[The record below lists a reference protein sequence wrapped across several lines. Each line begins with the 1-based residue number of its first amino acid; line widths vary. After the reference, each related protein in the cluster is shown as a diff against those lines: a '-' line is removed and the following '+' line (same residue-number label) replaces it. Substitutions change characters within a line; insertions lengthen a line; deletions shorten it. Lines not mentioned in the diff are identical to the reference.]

1 MSVNGIIHHRL
12 HCLSNHPP
20 ADVVRIKGLS
30 EMNSIRWSCLSKRSN
45 AGRRA
50 IGRSGALWGSLC
62 GLWLALAMMDCQAQD
77 IQPTQ
82 PAVSGKTEKGG
93 AALKKLSLEELMNV
107 QVREEATL
115 TRTADR
121 LIPATITTLDADA
134 IQKSGARDLNELL
147 DISTAD
153 GQVILHH
160 SHVDHFGM
168 RGIISDREDKYLLR
182 VNGQV
187 MNQRMYV
194 GVDAERSLP
203 LLGDLRKVSVVYGP
217 GSATYGAGALAG
229 VINLETYNGMT
240 FKGADVTMRQGFLD
254 EMTTG
259 EVRYGYQFDKDSGLF
274 IYYGVADR
282 NGADSDYVVGR
293 SIPTRGIAAGEPVP
307 YPVSRLG
314 AQAYGHLEQKAHV
327 SYVNGPFEVWGRFTE
342 GGMKLRPQRTTMAAA
357 GAVIDDRLG
366 FTSYD
371 RQYTLVATCKQDIS
385 ETFNLDAQ
393 LSYENNLNIYDR
405 NPPMLERS
413 ENEIHSR
420 VIGNWKPND
429 QHAVALGFEYAHNI
443 FNGPLANA
451 ATSPVENW
459 ETDTFSAMVEHQWTL
474 SDQWTTFLSARMDKH
489 TYSEY
494 LLSPRVAV
502 VFTPTRE
509 DTFKFIAA
517 NAVRRSGDTE
527 LRRVIRSSGLKAEPE
542 TLGSMELRYD
552 RQHDEHWRFGLG
564 FYVEAYKAI
573 GILQQTGQ
581 PAYSGSNGEFLIL
594 GVEPEI
600 SWTNQQTHVTLS
612 HSFTKLMDAR
622 KAAPGQ
628 GISAMPYGYGDSLA
642 NWAENLTKLTVTHDF
657 TEQWSASS
665 SLRVYWGFPG
675 AEDLAEWNAAEG
687 PLYNLPAAVPY
698 DMALIDPGYN
708 KAFGPSVFWNV
719 GVQYQPNKHL
729 TLRADTYNMI
739 GWMDGALGKRNYIVR
754 GSEYSVQAPAVV
766 LSARWM
772 F

>member
-1 MSVNGIIHHRL
+1 
-12 HCLSNHPP
+12 
-20 ADVVRIKGLS
+20 
-30 EMNSIRWSCLSKRSN
+30 
-45 AGRRA
+45 
-50 IGRSGALWGSLC
+50 
-62 GLWLALAMMDCQAQD
+62 MDCRAQGV
-77 IQPTQ
+77 Q
-82 PAVSGKTEKGG
+82 PAQATASGKTEKGG
-93 AALKKLSLEELMNV
+93 VELKRLSLEELMNV
-107 QVREEATL
+107 EVREEATL

-121 LIPATITTLDADA
+121 LIPAAVTTMDANA

-194 GVDAERSLP
+194 GVDAERSMP
-203 LLGDLRKVSVVYGP
+203 LLGDLRKVTVVYGP

-229 VINLETYNGMT
+229 VINLETYNGLT
-240 FKGADVTMRQGFLD
+240 FKGADVTFRQGFLD

-259 EVRYGYQFDKDSGLF
+259 EVRYGHQFDKDSGLF

-293 SIPTRGIAAGEPVP
+293 SIPARGIVAGDPVP
-307 YPVSRLG
+307 YPVSGLG
-314 AQAYGHLEQKAHV
+314 AEAYGHLMQKAHV

-342 GGMKLRPQRTTMAAA
+342 GGMKLRPQRTTLATP
-357 GAVIDDRLG
+357 GVVIDDGLG

-371 RQYTLVATCKQDIS
+371 RQYTLVATCKQDLS

-393 LSYENNLNIYDR
+393 LSYDNNLNIYDR
-405 NPPMLERS
+405 NPPLLERS
-413 ENEIHSR
+413 ENEIHGR

-429 QHAVALGFEYAHNI
+429 QHAVALGIEYAHDM
-443 FNGPLANA
+443 FHGATANNNPPPTDDWA
-451 ATSPVENW
+451 
-459 ETDTFSAMVEHQWTL
+459 TDTISVMAEHQWTL

-502 VFTPTRE
+502 VFTPTKE

-517 NAVRRSGDTE
+517 DAVRRSGDAE
-527 LRRVIRSSGLKAEPE
+527 LRRIYTTTGVISESEKLAS
-542 TLGSMELRYD
+542 LELRYE
-552 RQHDEHWRFGLG
+552 RQHDEHWRFAVGT
-564 FYVEAYKAI
+564 YVEAYSAI
-573 GILQQTGQ
+573 GIVQAATV
-581 PAYSGSNGEFLIL
+581 ASSNTAGEFLIL

-600 SWTNQQTHVTLS
+600 SWTDKQTHVTLS
-612 HSFTKLMDAR
+612 HAFTRLLDAR
-622 KAAPGQ
+622 KATPGES
-628 GISAMPYGYGDSLA
+628 ISAMPFGYGNSLA
-642 NWAENLTKLTVTHDF
+642 SWADNLTKLTVTHDF

-675 AEDLAEWNAAEG
+675 AEDLAAWNATQ
-687 PLYNLPAAVPY
+687 PAPF
-698 DMALIDPGYN
+698 DMALTDPGYT
-708 KAFGPSVFWNV
+708 KAFGPNVYWNA
-719 GVQYQPNKHL
+719 GVQYQFNKHL
-729 TLRADTYNMI
+729 TLRADAYNMV
-739 GWMDGALGKRNYIVR
+739 GWMDDILSKRNYIVR
-754 GSEYSVQAPAVV
+754 GSEYSVQAPAVMF
-766 LSARWM
+766 SARWM

>member
-1 MSVNGIIHHRL
+1 MEGGAQR
-12 HCLSNHPP
+12 
-20 ADVVRIKGLS
+20 R
-30 EMNSIRWSCLSKRSN
+30 RS
-45 AGRRA
+45 
-50 IGRSGALWGSLC
+50 ALWGALA
-62 GLWLALAMMDCQAQD
+62 GLWLVGVAANGWAQD
-77 IQPTQ
+77 AR
-82 PAVSGKTEKGG
+82 PAQAVGSGTTKRTGTE
-93 AALKKLSLEELMNV
+93 LKKLSLEELMNV
-107 QVREEATL
+107 EVREEATL

-121 LIPATITTLDADA
+121 LIPATLTTLDADA

-147 DISTAD
+147 DISTTD

-229 VINLETYNGMT
+229 VINLETYNGLT
-240 FKGADVTMRQGFLD
+240 FKGADLTVRQGFLD

-259 EVRYGYQFDKDSGLF
+259 EVRFGHQFDENSGLF

-293 SIPTRGIAAGEPVP
+293 SIPARGIVAGEPVP
-307 YPVSRLG
+307 YPVSHLG

-327 SYVNGPFEVWGRFTE
+327 SYVNGPFEIWARFTE
-342 GGMKLRPQRTTMAAA
+342 GGMKLRPQRSTLQTTALPL
-357 GAVIDDRLG
+357 DDNLG

-371 RQYTLVATCKQDIS
+371 RQYTLVATCNQDLS

-393 LSYENNLNIYDR
+393 LSYNNNLNIYDR
-405 NPPMLERS
+405 HPPMLERS
-413 ENEIHSR
+413 ENEIHGR

-429 QHAVALGFEYAHNI
+429 QHAVALGIEYAHDM
-443 FNGPLANA
+443 FNGATANN
-451 ATSPVENW
+451 SPPPTDNW
-459 ETDTFSAMVEHQWTL
+459 ATDTFSVMAEHQWTL
-474 SDQWTTFLSARMDKH
+474 SDQWTTFVSARMDKH

-494 LLSPRVAV
+494 LFSPRVAV
-502 VFTPTRE
+502 VFTPTKE
-509 DTFKFIAA
+509 DTFKLIAA
-517 NAVRRSGDTE
+517 NAVRRGGDAE
-527 LRRVIRSSGLKAEPE
+527 LRRIYTTTGVIAESE
-542 TLGSMELRYD
+542 KLASLELRYE
-552 RQHDEHWRFGLG
+552 RQHDEHWRFGIG
-564 FYVEAYKAI
+564 SYVEAYSAI
-573 GILQQTGQ
+573 GIVQAATV
-581 PAYSGSNGEFLIL
+581 ASSNTAGEFLIL
-594 GVEPEI
+594 GVEPEV
-600 SWTNQQTHVTLS
+600 SWTNSQTRVTLS
-612 HSFTKLMDAR
+612 HSFTRLLDAR
-622 KAAPGQ
+622 KATPGQ
-628 GISAMPYGYGDSLA
+628 SISAMPYGYGNSMA
-642 NWAENLTKLTVTHDF
+642 SWADNVSKLTVTHDF
-657 TEQWSASS
+657 TAQWSASS

-675 AEDLAEWNAAEG
+675 AADLAAWNGSLAA
-687 PLYNLPAAVPY
+687 PY
-698 DMALIDPGYN
+698 DMALTDPGYT
-708 KAFGPSVFWNV
+708 KAFGPSLFWNV

-739 GWMDGALGKRNYIVR
+739 GWIDGALGKRNYIVR

>member
-1 MSVNGIIHHRL
+1 VL
-12 HCLSNHPP
+12 
-20 ADVVRIKGLS
+20 
-30 EMNSIRWSCLSKRSN
+30 W
-45 AGRRA
+45 
-50 IGRSGALWGSLC
+50 GALA
-62 GLWLALAMMDCQAQD
+62 GLWLVGVAANGWAQD
-77 IQPTQ
+77 AR
-82 PAVSGKTEKGG
+82 PAQAVGSGTTKRTGTE
-93 AALKKLSLEELMNV
+93 LKKLSLEELMNV
-107 QVREEATL
+107 EVREEATL

-121 LIPATITTLDADA
+121 LIPATLTTLDADA

-147 DISTAD
+147 DISTTD

-229 VINLETYNGMT
+229 VINLETYNGLT
-240 FKGADVTMRQGFLD
+240 FKGADLTVRQGFLD

-259 EVRYGYQFDKDSGLF
+259 EVRFGHQFDENSGLF

-293 SIPTRGIAAGEPVP
+293 SIPARGIVAGEPVP
-307 YPVSRLG
+307 YPVSHLG

-327 SYVNGPFEVWGRFTE
+327 SYVNGPFEIWARFTE
-342 GGMKLRPQRTTMAAA
+342 GGMKLRPQRSTLQTTALPL
-357 GAVIDDRLG
+357 DDNLG

-371 RQYTLVATCKQDIS
+371 RQYTLVATCNQDLS

-393 LSYENNLNIYDR
+393 LSYNNNLNIYDR
-405 NPPMLERS
+405 HPPMLERS
-413 ENEIHSR
+413 ENEIHGR

-429 QHAVALGFEYAHNI
+429 QHAVALGIEYAHDM
-443 FNGPLANA
+443 FNGATANN
-451 ATSPVENW
+451 SPPPTDNW
-459 ETDTFSAMVEHQWTL
+459 ATDTFSVMAEHQWTL
-474 SDQWTTFLSARMDKH
+474 SDQWTTFVSARMDKH

-494 LLSPRVAV
+494 LFSPRVAV
-502 VFTPTRE
+502 VFTPTKE
-509 DTFKFIAA
+509 DTFKLIAA
-517 NAVRRSGDTE
+517 NAVRRGGDAE
-527 LRRVIRSSGLKAEPE
+527 LRRIYTTTGVIAESE
-542 TLGSMELRYD
+542 KLASLELRYE
-552 RQHDEHWRFGLG
+552 RQHDEHWRFGIG
-564 FYVEAYKAI
+564 SYVEAYSAI
-573 GILQQTGQ
+573 GIVQVATV
-581 PAYSGSNGEFLIL
+581 ASSNTAGEFLIL
-594 GVEPEI
+594 GVEPEV
-600 SWTNQQTHVTLS
+600 SWTNSQTRVTLS
-612 HSFTKLMDAR
+612 HSFTRLLDAR
-622 KAAPGQ
+622 KATPGQ
-628 GISAMPYGYGDSLA
+628 SISAMPYGYGNSMA
-642 NWAENLTKLTVTHDF
+642 SWADNVSKLTVTHDF
-657 TEQWSASS
+657 TAQWSASS

-675 AEDLAEWNAAEG
+675 AADLAAWNGSLAA
-687 PLYNLPAAVPY
+687 PY
-698 DMALIDPGYN
+698 DMALTDPGYT
-708 KAFGPSVFWNV
+708 KAFGPSLFWNV

-739 GWMDGALGKRNYIVR
+739 GWIDGALGKRNYIVR